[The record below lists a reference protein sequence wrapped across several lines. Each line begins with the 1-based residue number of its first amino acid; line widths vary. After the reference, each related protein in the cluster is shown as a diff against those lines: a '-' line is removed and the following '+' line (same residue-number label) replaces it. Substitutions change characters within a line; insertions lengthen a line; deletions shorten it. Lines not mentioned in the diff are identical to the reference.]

1 MKIAVISSLFP
12 PFAIGGAE
20 EVAANLAVALHDLG
34 HDIDVIS
41 TCRPDHYA
49 NGRCTLWNG
58 VRVWRIAPRNLYW
71 SFDKSTTQPS
81 ALSRA
86 CWHAVDLWNPSV
98 LEPLSRLLDRI
109 QPEVINTHNI
119 DGLSVAAWQAG
130 SPYAP
135 LAHTL
140 HDHHLVCP
148 RATMRRRNGE
158 VCESLCGL
166 CRIYARYHLR
176 FQRHVA
182 MLIAPSRAIA
192 EAHRN
197 AGWTAPAL
205 EVIQN
210 GLDPEE
216 AATAEMPDSEPLRV
230 AFLSRLEREKGCD
243 TLLTVLRRLNT
254 FPDIHFHLAGAGSY
268 EAAYSRLASELPNT
282 TWHGYLMGPDKA
294 AFLARSDVFLQI
306 SECHENAP
314 LGLIEAKRRGLYLVG
329 SQIGGIP
336 ELIQAPEFGIV
347 LPPGNPDALCSIL
360 QDLARRKREIRAGRS
375 RRIADSGC
383 YGTREMA
390 REYVRVFRSLIHSK
404 A

>member
-1 MKIAVISSLFP
+1 M
-12 PFAIGGAE
+12 
-20 EVAANLAVALHDLG
+20 AANLGVALHELG
-34 HDIDVIS
+34 HDVDVVT
-41 TCRPDHYA
+41 TCRPDYYA
-49 NGRCTLWNG
+49 KGRCTLWNG
-58 VRVWRIAPRNLYW
+58 VRVWRIAPWNIYW
-71 SFDKSTTQPS
+71 SFDKHTTRPA
-81 ALSRA
+81 ALTRA

-98 LEPLSRLLDRI
+98 FEPLNRVLDRI
-109 QPEVINTHNI
+109 QPDVINTHNI

-130 SPYAP
+130 SRYAP

-140 HDHHLVCP
+140 HDHHLVCA

-158 VCESLCGL
+158 VCETLCGL
-166 CRIYARYHLR
+166 CQVYAHYHVL
-176 FQRHVA
+176 FQRHVS

-192 EAHRN
+192 ETHRK

-216 AATAEMPDSEPLRV
+216 VAAAEVPESEPLRV
-230 AFLSRLEREKGCD
+230 AFLSRLEREKGCE
-243 TLLTVLRRLNT
+243 TLLAVIRRLNT

-268 EAAYSRLASELPNT
+268 EAQYSRLASEQPNT
-282 TWHGYLMGPDKA
+282 TWHGFLMGADKA

-329 SQIGGIP
+329 SELGGIP
-336 ELIQAPEFGIV
+336 ELIQPSEFGVV
-347 LPPGNPDALCSIL
+347 LPPGSPDALFSTL
-360 QDLARRKREIRAGRS
+360 QELAGRKREIRAGRP
-375 RRIADSGC
+375 RRIAMSGR

-390 REYVRVFRSLIHSK
+390 REYARVFRSLIRSR